1 MQHAKELNRRMR
13 LSFNSERKTSA
24 TPPPGRWASGPL
36 TSVLMVHVHFPW
48 TVMRLER
55 TIRTVMGA
63 ITDLVSVLSFA
74 EDLTVIVHSIFLL
87 RPEVPGGGRPRLF
100 EAAR

>member
-1 MQHAKELNRRMR
+1 
-13 LSFNSERKTSA
+13 
-24 TPPPGRWASGPL
+24 
-36 TSVLMVHVHFPW
+36 
-48 TVMRLER
+48 MRLER

-87 RPEVPGGGRPRLF
+87 RPEVPGGGQPRLF